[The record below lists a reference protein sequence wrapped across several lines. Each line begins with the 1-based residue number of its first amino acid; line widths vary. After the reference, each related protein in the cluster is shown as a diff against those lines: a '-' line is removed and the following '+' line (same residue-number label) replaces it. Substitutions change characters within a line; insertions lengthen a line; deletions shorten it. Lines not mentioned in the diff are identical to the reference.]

1 MSHISV
7 IQLVLIGVFFNLYI
21 FFYLFLFFIKQS
33 KDKASVFFCI
43 SLYNYLFYLNTWFW
57 VNWRDFKP
65 STTLKTQREHFLE
78 SSKRNGQKSKFGE
91 ICNYDILHHSSE
103 IRSLCLM
110 KLSSETLWNT
120 KTHDC
125 SFMFFTSL
133 YLILQKKWTGSI
145 SIHQG

>member
-1 MSHISV
+1 M
-7 IQLVLIGVFFNLYI
+7 FF
-21 FFYLFLFFIKQS
+21 F
-33 KDKASVFFCI
+33 I

-103 IRSLCLM
+103 IKSLCLM

-133 YLILQKKWTGSI
+133 YLILQKNGLGQSQFIKDKSLIFDEWHNTKSKVPLLQGFGFFFHYIINFFSI
-145 SIHQG
+145 